1 MTYGQLVS
9 QYIGER
15 YMLSQEVAI
24 QRQRESK
31 PDEFAEYN
39 AFCEACKV
47 RAKADLDA
55 VNAAEEQAKAD
66 RIAAAAEARAKHEE
80 EKAKREAEREAEKAK
95 REAEREAKKAAQN
108 GDEAEK

>member
-15 YMLSQEVAI
+15 YTLSQEVAI

-31 PDEFAEYN
+31 PEEFAEYN

-66 RIAAAAEARAKHEE
+66 RIAAAEARAKHEE